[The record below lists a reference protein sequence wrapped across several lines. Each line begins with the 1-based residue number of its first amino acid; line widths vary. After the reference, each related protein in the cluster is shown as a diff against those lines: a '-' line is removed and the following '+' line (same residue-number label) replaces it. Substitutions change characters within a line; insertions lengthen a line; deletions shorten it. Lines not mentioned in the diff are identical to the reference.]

1 MLHQLKTRSNSL
13 PLETISLFVHH
24 HAILTIKINNSTAFF
39 LLHLQKPVQNK
50 VTKKP
55 KPVSVIE
62 ISSDTEKQPNKRIQ
76 VKPEA
81 VIEISPDSNEV
92 TNKKI
97 LCKEGL
103 SRKKPQSLTS
113 ILTARSKVSY
123 LKGYNFL
130 KCFAISFWGFCGF

>member
-1 MLHQLKTRSNSL
+1 M
-13 PLETISLFVHH
+13 
-24 HAILTIKINNSTAFF
+24 
-39 LLHLQKPVQNK
+39 
-50 VTKKP
+50 
-55 KPVSVIE
+55 IE

-81 VIEISPDSNEV
+81 VIEISPDTNDTNEV

-97 LCKEGL
+97 LRKEGL

-123 LKGYNFL
+123 F
-130 KCFAISFWGFCGF
+130 